1 MRSMGWLSG
10 DGISGYG
17 FEADRDRSAC
27 FDGSVSGVSEV
38 VAALARLDGGDETA
52 DVSPSVV
59 QDALLRGSHPMLEL
73 GEGLLDR
80 IEVWLV
86 RFRSSNHIDIIN
98 LVLRSALLRAS
109 PSGLI

>member
-1 MRSMGWLSG
+1 VAVRGRNF
-10 DGISGYG
+10 GYG

-38 VAALARLDGGDETA
+38 VAELARLDGGNETA

-59 QDALLRGSHPMLEL
+59 QDALLRGSHPMLDL

-86 RFRSSNHIDIIN
+86 AFPKFESYRYHQSTSS
-98 LVLRSALLRAS
+98 
-109 PSGLI
+109 